1 MKTSGI
7 TRRVDDLGR
16 IVIPKEIRNSL
27 FITEGTP
34 MEIIIT
40 EDMCVLLKKSKVIAN
55 ISELAEKM
63 CTVLFDVLNY
73 PVMITDD
80 EQVVCCVGISKKQ
93 YQNKILSEQLKSII
107 HNSTNYTASDEYRT
121 TLVPI
126 IQKDEMNFTSQI
138 IIPILLDGKSIGLIV
153 LISNEG
159 IPSNVDIK
167 VMQTVSK
174 LISIQ
179 LNNAT

>member
-1 MKTSGI
+1 MKTTGI
-7 TRRVDDLGR
+7 TRKVDDLGR

-34 MEIIIT
+34 MEIIVTDEMDI
-40 EDMCVLLKKSKVIAN
+40 LLRRSKVIEN

-63 CTVLFDVLNY
+63 CSVLYEMLSFPVL
-73 PVMITDD
+73 ITDD
-80 EQVVCCVGISKKQ
+80 EKVVCCVGISKKQ
-93 YQNKILSEQLKSII
+93 YQNKPLSEELLKII
-107 HNSTNYTASDEYRT
+107 HNSANYTASEEYRT

-126 IQKDEMNFTSQI
+126 IHKDEMKFTSQI
-138 IIPILLDGKSIGLIV
+138 IIPITMEGKSIGLIV
-153 LISNEG
+153 LLSSDA

-179 LNNAT
+179 LSN